1 MVPLAGGVHV
11 PALFQL
17 TACNI
22 NSQFSM
28 PSVRMMVFA
37 ELIYRLFCIN
47 WATHFLLTQV
57 SRPFLFV
64 HLFLPR
70 PLAVAC
76 EDYYSPLF
84 PTTLRKQYSPQQR
97 YCFKLI
103 ALFNPAAVL
112 CTILKRRPSGRG
124 REREKMQYIPHGWRN
139 WWIRHF
145 ASIVK
150 WQYLV
155 KNPWLGRFGDFSRY

>member
-1 MVPLAGGVHV
+1 MSRHC
-11 PALFQL
+11 FKL
-17 TACNI
+17 TVCNI

-84 PTTLRKQYSPQQR
+84 PTTLRKQYFLQQR
-97 YCFKLI
+97 YCFNLI
-103 ALFNPAAVL
+103 ALFNPAEDL
-112 CTILKRRPSGRG
+112 RTSLKRRPSGQKG
-124 REREKMQYIPHGWRN
+124 KKCNIYNMAEGIGGFDLQ
-139 WWIRHF
+139 
-145 ASIVK
+145 
-150 WQYLV
+150 QYLV
-155 KNPWLGRFGDFSRY
+155 KNPWLGEFGDFSRY